1 MEISSSLDWND
12 VSKHLVSNLNALPY
26 NRDLLKMYKN
36 IEGMVSELSKR
47 EVDARRTH
55 KYYLV
60 AEKITDIN
68 SAIDRLEKLLLIA
81 KLVS

>member
-1 MEISSSLDWND
+1 MKIEQSLDWND
-12 VSKHLVSNLNALPY
+12 VSRALVGTLNALPY

-36 IEGMVSELSKR
+36 IEGMVDELSKR

-55 KYYLV
+55 HYSYVEAKV
-60 AEKITDIN
+60 AEIN
-68 SAIDRLEKLLLIA
+68 KAIDHLEKLLLIA